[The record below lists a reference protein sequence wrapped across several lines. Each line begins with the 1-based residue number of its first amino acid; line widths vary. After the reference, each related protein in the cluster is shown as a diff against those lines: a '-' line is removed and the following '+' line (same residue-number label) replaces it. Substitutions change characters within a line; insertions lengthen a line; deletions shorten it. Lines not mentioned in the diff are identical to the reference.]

1 MKTITVEAEVDVY
14 DVLSEVET
22 KYLVEELKERVE
34 YTDTSG
40 SGIIKLNSIQ
50 DQIKFEAL
58 KEKFYDIPESELDEF
73 LRKY

>member
-1 MKTITVEAEVDVY
+1 MKTITVEAEVNVY
-14 DVLSEVET
+14 DVLSEIDT
-22 KYLVEELKERVE
+22 KYLVEELKERGE

-58 KEKFYDIPESELDEF
+58 KEKFYDIPESDLDEF
-73 LRKY
+73 LSKY

>member
-1 MKTITVEAEVDVY
+1 MKTITVEAEVHVY
-14 DVLSEVET
+14 DVLSEIDT
-22 KYLVEELKERVE
+22 KYLVEELKERGE

-58 KEKFYDIPESELDEF
+58 KEKFYDIPESDLDEF
-73 LRKY
+73 LSKY